1 MYNSKDL
8 KECYDIIEKGS
19 HSFYAASKVLPKKIR
34 DSAIVLYSFC
44 RIVDDS
50 IDETT
55 SKDKALKELF
65 KRLDA
70 VYQERPG
77 NNPSD
82 RCFSI
87 LVKFYEMPKQ
97 LPLALLEGMDWD
109 TREKEYKTLSEL
121 RAYCARVASTVGVM
135 MCVLM
140 RVRDKDIL
148 ARACDLGVAM
158 QLTNIVR
165 DIGEDA
171 RNGRLYIPLDWM
183 AKYGLDRKQFLKNPA
198 TSKELGQIAKKLL
211 EEARRLYKR
220 SESGLFGL
228 PTSCQPGIYAARYIY
243 EGIGKHIEAVQYDSI
258 NRRAKTSRG
267 EKITLL
273 AFSFLKTL
281 TSKISPVS
289 AVVHAP
295 ALREV
300 KFLIKSSARQ
310 SKKKE
315 MFFFSTKRL
324 MEVLM
329 ELEENDKRGIHIS
342 N

>member
-1 MYNSKDL
+1 MYNAKDL
-8 KECYDIIEKGS
+8 KECYEIIEQGS
-19 HSFYAASKVLPKKIR
+19 QSFYAASKVLPKKIR

-50 IDETT
+50 IDETA
-55 SKDKALKELF
+55 SKAKALKELF

-70 VYQERPG
+70 VYEEKPQ

-82 RCFSI
+82 RCFSK

-109 TREKEYKTLSEL
+109 SQGKEYKSLSDL

-183 AKYGLDRKQFLKNPA
+183 TQYGLNKKKFLRNPT
-198 TSKELGQIAKKLL
+198 TSDELGNIAKKLL

-258 NRRAKTSRG
+258 NRRAKTSGG

-273 AFSFLKTL
+273 AFSFLKTF

-289 AVVHAP
+289 AIVHAP
-295 ALREV
+295 PLREV
-300 KFLIKSSARQ
+300 KFLIKSCYRD

-329 ELEENDKRGIHIS
+329 ELEENDKRGVYLS

>member
-1 MYNSKDL
+1 MYNPKDL

-70 VYQERPG
+70 VYEERPG

-183 AKYGLDRKQFLKNPA
+183 AKYGLDRRQFLKNPA

>member
-1 MYNSKDL
+1 MYNPKDL

-70 VYQERPG
+70 VYEERPG
-77 NNPSD
+77 DNPSD

-135 MCVLM
+135 MCILM

-158 QLTNIVR
+158 QLTNIAR
-165 DIGEDA
+165 DVVEDKKMN
-171 RNGRLYIPLDWM
+171 REYIKPDFENIKATLKLAEM
-183 AKYGLDRKQFLKNPA
+183 FYESSFSSIQKIPFKYKF
-198 TSKELGQIAKKLL
+198 TIIV
-211 EEARRLYKR
+211 ARRIYRQIGRKILQKNNMDNYEK
-220 SESGLFGL
+220 SGK
-228 PTSCQPGIYAARYIY
+228 IYVNNFEKTYQTIISIFDLILIY
-243 EGIGKHIEAVQYDSI
+243 LKEIEPHQ
-258 NRRAKTSRG
+258 RAEEHT
-267 EKITLL
+267 I
-273 AFSFLKTL
+273 
-281 TSKISPVS
+281 ISQ
-289 AVVHAP
+289 
-295 ALREV
+295 EV
-300 KFLIKSSARQ
+300 DLDERI
-310 SKKKE
+310 
-315 MFFFSTKRL
+315 
-324 MEVLM
+324 
-329 ELEENDKRGIHIS
+329 
-342 N
+342 

>member
-70 VYQERPG
+70 VYEERPG
-77 NNPSD
+77 DNPSD

-109 TREKEYKTLSEL
+109 TREKEYKTLPEL

-183 AKYGLDRKQFLKNPA
+183 AKYGLDRRQFLKNPA

>member
-70 VYQERPG
+70 VYEERPG
-77 NNPSD
+77 DNPSD

>member
-1 MYNSKDL
+1 LYNSKDL
-8 KECYDIIEKGS
+8 KECYKIIEKGS
-19 HSFYAASKVLPKKIR
+19 HSFFAASKVLPKKVR

-50 IDETT
+50 IDETLE
-55 SKDKALKELF
+55 KNDALKQLYKRIEL
-65 KRLDA
+65 
-70 VYQERPG
+70 VYAGKPQ
-77 NNPSD
+77 NCPSD
-82 RCFSI
+82 RCFSK
-87 LVKFYEMPKQ
+87 LVKIYEMPKE
-97 LPLALLEGMDWD
+97 LPLALLQGMEWD
-109 TREKEYKTLSEL
+109 ANGKEYQTLSDL
-121 RAYCARVASTVGVM
+121 RSYCARVASTVGVM

-140 RVRDKDIL
+140 RVRDRDIL

-171 RNGRLYIPLDWM
+171 RNGRLYIPLDLM
-183 AKYGLDRKQFLKNPA
+183 DRHGINKKAFLDNPSTSDGLGK
-198 TSKELGQIAKKLL
+198 IAKKLL
-211 EEARRLYKR
+211 GEAKRLYQR

-258 NRRAKTSRG
+258 NRRAKTSEG
-267 EKITLL
+267 EKVTLL
-273 AFSFLKTL
+273 AYSFLKTL
-281 TSKISPVS
+281 TSKILPVS
-289 AVVHAP
+289 AIVHAP
-295 ALREV
+295 PLREV
-300 KFLIKSSARQ
+300 KFLIKSSSRE
-310 SKKKE
+310 SKKKD

-329 ELEENDKRGIHIS
+329 ELEENDKRNIYLS